1 MYYQRFYKLRLEREV
16 RDTYNGTL
24 VEAEPVVMAQIC
36 VSEHEM
42 DMIYQMASIED
53 KEERKKQYDKMVV
66 SKLFDGILDK
76 IDNPEQNTYHNPNY
90 KNIKLEDKN
99 IKLEE

>member
-1 MYYQRFYKLRLEREV
+1 MLQRFYKIRLEREV
-16 RDTYNGTL
+16 RDTYDGTL

-36 VSEHEM
+36 VSEHER
-42 DMIYQMASIED
+42 DMIYLTGTIDD
-53 KEERKKQYDKMVV
+53 KDKRKKEYDKMVV

-90 KNIKLEDKN
+90 KIYNISSNL
-99 IKLEE
+99 